1 MDPWDLP
8 AAPTASSRGA
18 HPKHEWALVLGEV
31 PWMSSFQAFWC
42 LLIFWDLQ
50 EALHGLCSLP
60 GEGPGLTG
68 FPALY
73 SASSSP
79 ALLVKTAVSTRK
91 VTGLKAS
98 GYLFV
103 FVFSLLLD
111 TNRENFGVQ
120 SQTSGL
126 DWAGASHPGS
136 CGSYLSGPLV
146 LVPGP
151 GHRSHPPVA
160 EG

>member
-1 MDPWDLP
+1 
-8 AAPTASSRGA
+8 
-18 HPKHEWALVLGEV
+18 
-31 PWMSSFQAFWC
+31 MSSFQAFWC

-103 FVFSLLLD
+103 LCLL
-111 TNRENFGVQ
+111 
-120 SQTSGL
+120 SPSG
-126 DWAGASHPGS
+126 
-136 CGSYLSGPLV
+136 Y
-146 LVPGP
+146 
-151 GHRSHPPVA
+151 
-160 EG
+160 